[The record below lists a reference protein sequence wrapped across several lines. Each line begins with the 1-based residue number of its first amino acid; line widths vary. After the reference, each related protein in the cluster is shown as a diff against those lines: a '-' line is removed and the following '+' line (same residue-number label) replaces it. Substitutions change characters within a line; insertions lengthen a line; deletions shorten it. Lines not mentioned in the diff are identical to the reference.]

1 MSSEKSPRKKTRR
14 PARERPIEKDFG
26 PGVAATEGPPTEP
39 RAAAG
44 PIPGIACAGEGCLL
58 KPFADLITRFGQR
71 LSRGHGVSLTRA
83 AFSGIE
89 LLRALRDFLDEEI
102 AFAERAAGTSGSRS
116 TGYAKI
122 PVE

>member
-1 MSSEKSPRKKTRR
+1 MSAEKTPRRRTRR
-14 PARERPIEKDFG
+14 APARERPLEADFG
-26 PGVAATEGPPTEP
+26 PGVAAEPPPSEARHAT
-39 RAAAG
+39 G

-58 KPFADLITRFGQR
+58 KPFADLVTRFGHR

-83 AFSGIE
+83 AFSGLE

-102 AFAERAAGTSGSRS
+102 AFAERAAGKGPGRS
-116 TGYAKI
+116 TSYAKI